1 MREKLFTLIG
11 ILSVAM
17 VTLFTT
23 PSCIAQDKTN
33 RVFEM
38 RTYICHEDKLEDL
51 HARFRNNTNR
61 LFVKHGM
68 QLVGYWVPQE
78 KKDTLVYILA
88 YPSREAREKSWESF
102 KIDPEWKKIF
112 AESRRDGPIVMKVIN
127 QVMDPTD
134 YSLIK

>member
-88 YPSREAREKSWESF
+88 YPSREAREKSWEAF

>member
-38 RTYICHEDKLEDL
+38 RTYICHEDKLDDL

-127 QVMDPTD
+127 QFMDPTD
-134 YSLIK
+134 YSPIK

>member
-38 RTYICHEDKLEDL
+38 RTYICHEDKLDDL